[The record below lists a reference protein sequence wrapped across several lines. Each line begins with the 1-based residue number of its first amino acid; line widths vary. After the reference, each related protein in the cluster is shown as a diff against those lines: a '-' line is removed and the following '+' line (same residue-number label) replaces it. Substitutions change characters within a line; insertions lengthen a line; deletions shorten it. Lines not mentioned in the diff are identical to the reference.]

1 MYKPYNIYY
10 LSLLLMSSNKE
21 NRENIE
27 DEYLNQITLK
37 YLTNLDYRNDSKD
50 TSQITKNNIFNGKHY
65 KKIYKNKEK
74 KFYKKRIMNIVK
86 LLINDEGRE
95 KIEKC
100 LDTNNEEKVE
110 INEEDYENNELFF
123 PDIKTTFDVF
133 IKTCINYLKAQ
144 DKCDIIQDDYKNLDF
159 DNILSTEN
167 IHDNIDNNVFNKEIN
182 GLMMRK
188 IYKKKNFIDSFVKRR
203 PIELNIQNSTEQ
215 INKIIPHKKKIN
227 LHDPELKTKGLHFSQ
242 TTNNLDNVIN
252 ENIIENIIENKNNII
267 YKEPISINT
276 NDKYKEKCKEK
287 IKKKQQLSDKKESN
301 KKE

>member
-1 MYKPYNIYY
+1 
-10 LSLLLMSSNKE
+10 MSSNLENKE
-21 NRENIE
+21 NKENKE

-37 YLTNLDYRNDSKD
+37 YLTNLDYQNDSKD
-50 TSQITKNNIFNGKHY
+50 TSSQTTKNNIFNGKHY

-86 LLINDEGRE
+86 LLINDDGRE
-95 KIEKC
+95 KSEKY
-100 LDTNNEEKVE
+100 LNTSNEETLE
-110 INEEDYENNELFF
+110 INNDNYENNELFF

-188 IYKKKNFIDSFVKRR
+188 IFKKKNFIDSFVKRT
-203 PIELNIQNSTEQ
+203 PIELKIQNSTEQ

-227 LHDPELKTKGLHFSQ
+227 LHDPELKTKGLHFTQ
-242 TTNNLDNVIN
+242 TTNNLDNVVN
-252 ENIIENIIENKNNII
+252 ENIIENKNNII
-267 YKEPISINT
+267 YKELIPINT

-287 IKKKQQLSDKKESN
+287 IKKKQKLSDKKE
-301 KKE
+301 

>member
-10 LSLLLMSSNKE
+10 LSLILMSSNLENKE
-21 NRENIE
+21 NKENKE

-37 YLTNLDYRNDSKD
+37 YLTNLDYQNDSKD
-50 TSQITKNNIFNGKHY
+50 TSSQTTKNNIFNGKHY

-86 LLINDEGRE
+86 LLINDDGRE
-95 KIEKC
+95 KSEKY
-100 LDTNNEEKVE
+100 LNTSNEETLE
-110 INEEDYENNELFF
+110 INNDNYENNELFF

-188 IYKKKNFIDSFVKRR
+188 IFKKKNFIDSFVKRT
-203 PIELNIQNSTEQ
+203 PIELKIQNSTEQ

-227 LHDPELKTKGLHFSQ
+227 LHDPELKTKGLHFTQ
-242 TTNNLDNVIN
+242 TTNNLDNVVN
-252 ENIIENIIENKNNII
+252 ENIIENKNNII
-267 YKEPISINT
+267 YKELIPINT

-287 IKKKQQLSDKKESN
+287 IKKKQKLSDKKE
-301 KKE
+301 